1 MVQLVSDE
9 VRKRVKNIRDV
20 NIVEILENC
29 VDLLTLGIGKARG
42 LKDIKEDVKVEDE
55 DIRDYVTKV
64 INKLDK
70 ITANL

>member
-1 MVQLVSDE
+1 
-9 VRKRVKNIRDV
+9 
-20 NIVEILENC
+20 

-42 LKDIKEDVKVEDE
+42 LKELREDVKAEDE